1 MTFVIAG
8 VTGNTGKVAAAALL
22 ARGQAVRVI
31 VRDARKGE
39 PWMQKGAE
47 VAVADLGDAAAMTRA
62 LAGARGA
69 YLLVPPSVT
78 APSFRAYQDA
88 TVDALAAAIEAT
100 GVPHVALLSSVGAQH
115 PGGNG
120 PIAGLHRAEAR
131 LGAISGTR
139 SSFIRAAYFM
149 ENLGGS
155 LSMLPE
161 GAIPSFLPA
170 DFAFDMIATKD
181 IGALAA
187 SLLLEGAPAT
197 QIIDLSAGKSSMRDV
212 ASALSKIVGREISVR
227 ELPLAAVTPTF
238 IGMGLPAD
246 LAALYQEMLAGIASG
261 GVAFGGGHRRVEGT
275 TKLSVFLEGLL
286 AAKAS

>member
-1 MTFVIAG
+1 M
-8 VTGNTGKVAAAALL
+8 
-22 ARGQAVRVI
+22 
-31 VRDARKGE
+31 
-39 PWMQKGAE
+39 
-47 VAVADLGDAAAMTRA
+47 
-62 LAGARGA
+62 
-69 YLLVPPSVT
+69 
-78 APSFRAYQDA
+78 
-88 TVDALAAAIEAT
+88 DALAAAIEAT

-139 SSFIRAAYFM
+139 SSSIRAAYFM